1 MRSKK
6 ERRPYWPSRG
16 AVYRNHGG
24 GIFRC
29 SSNAYSNNWNGI
41 CARMDNVES
50 GWTFQANG
58 IHRYPDG
65 SIDWNF
71 STGGRFRDGKPR
83 NMAGGKNG

>member
-24 GIFRC
+24 GI
-29 SSNAYSNNWNGI
+29 GV
-41 CARMDNVES
+41 CARMENVES

-71 STGGRFRDGKPR
+71 STGGRFLDGKPR